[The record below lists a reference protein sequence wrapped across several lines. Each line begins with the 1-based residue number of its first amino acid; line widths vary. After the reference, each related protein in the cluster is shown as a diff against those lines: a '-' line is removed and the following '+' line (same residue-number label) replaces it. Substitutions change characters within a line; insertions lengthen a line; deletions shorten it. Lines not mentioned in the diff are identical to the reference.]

1 MALPIWGSK
10 GCTTTWSVSWD
21 RVTVGARVDVV
32 GQPICVDSD
41 GGLFVL
47 FPGNTRVRIIGFR
60 DLPEGTD
67 AVSIFGALVES
78 LLPIPVLRC
87 DEISLTMHFPAVCP
101 SDFRCMTEVC
111 VGIGVA
117 TFGFSKLGIRTV
129 AVNELR
135 PALAEMFRQL
145 HEGVPVTVGDLAL
158 PEVVHDLW
166 FHHRRSTMLFGGFA
180 CQPFSKG
187 GQQHGAN
194 DMRSNTLSSTLKA
207 GLMLRAPVILLE
219 CVPEAASNAFVRHEL
234 ANFCKE
240 CQFHMAETFVALE
253 DCWVS
258 KRARWWVVLSAK
270 LLGPVHLPAPP
281 TFPFPSKVAHVLPRF
296 IDMMPDELDQLLLTE
311 DEYRRFRQF
320 APSFGALSLSPHGKA
335 PTALHSWGSQVV
347 ACRCGC
353 RKEGFSDQLLAQRGI
368 YGILVPCAGT
378 TIVDGE
384 ELPSMRHIHPV
395 ELALLT
401 CVPTPDTWTGDLR
414 LGICGLGQQATPLQ
428 ALWVAGLTLSH
439 VDRLYCGA
447 TDVHVWHLMEELRHE
462 VLSVSKKMLDPETG
476 TRVFVDV
483 SSPVS
488 PVVVASSK
496 GQESTECEVMTGHD
510 LQLAEVDAPWKSCV
524 HTGGEFSFT
533 RVDFTGQNSVEVSL
547 ACRETTVHSLIV
559 AEKALHPDVM
569 TIECFD
575 CMTGSVLD
583 QDEVINGKAVYLL
596 TSSQHDVGQITLE
609 EAIAPTC
616 PDLWLNA
623 LHDDGYISPSPCE
636 PFGSDHE
643 VASPKIAGAFEGS
656 PYFDGVRMS
665 DHARSQIQSIMDSSE
680 GCADPLCRLLPE
692 ELIQVSPPP
701 ITSMFVLD
709 SICRQEMPVH
719 DRLRILEK
727 QSSLWSDDEIRF
739 HVRAMIQQ
747 SGRTDIGFVDPLLA
761 AEIVRRPQASLL
773 HQWVAAWQGTMSC
786 LVTVVW
792 IDGHWIPLF
801 CTWTVEMLHVS
812 SWDNT
817 EPQPRALTQ
826 FCDLLSKAVG
836 SSKFMLRVEHRR
848 FPVTEGCGVCAVR
861 FIDHQ
866 IRGRML
872 PTDSF
877 EVSELHF
884 KGRAFFLE
892 DLAVRSF
899 VPRPWLWG
907 NGLDSSAKSRLSD
920 LLSQH
925 GVPDDQLDT
934 RIHLIAQSIGLGPLQ
949 KVLVGSN
956 PWRSIKSL
964 ANACKPPVQL
974 VLAEE
979 LQKQVDKR
987 MQQGSI
993 GKKSSKRKAKPNPVA
1008 PVPLDPLKL
1017 AVDNGVFVRDDGSP
1031 LRQLSLSQIGPFA
1044 EGVVIA
1050 NLASAGAYLR
1060 ADQVVNKLALGLIL
1074 LDADEKD
1081 LPTRLKW
1088 QQVRVALRCAANGE
1102 PMLVVACLVQL
1113 GDQEV
1118 SQSRTTPVHD
1128 FKAVTAA
1135 CIKAAVYRDV
1145 VEGSWEAFCRSPIR
1159 YILGHLSPLQTCEK
1173 CQGMPDDD
1181 CPFWHAASDETLHD
1195 PVLDVWRRQWL
1206 NLQFRPVAQEEA
1218 SIFIVNLRFVH
1229 SLEERVL
1236 RLSGHA
1242 GLFLEPRTV
1251 DSRDAHLDYQVLWM
1265 PKANQAE
1272 IERLCRTNPMAVGIA
1287 RLGSRYG
1294 LRVFTK
1300 DASTVGQQVKPGS
1313 IFLASG
1319 TRLSFE
1325 VGPLPFGY
1333 DRLSLSK
1340 IFSSIGWQA
1349 RPLHTVRT
1357 LPGLNGAVWL
1367 VQSCVDPPTQVIPLK
1382 HGDVVVSKLKS
1393 PSNGPTETCAPVV
1406 TSSATLEL
1414 CQLKDDE
1421 CPMGASNPDPWLVKD
1436 PWSQP
1441 IMKMKVGNEQSEA
1454 ALKQVE
1460 ARVEQ
1465 TLLAKIPTL
1474 NTQGGEQLV
1483 QNQQNESRFQALES
1497 QLQQLSTGHQ
1507 LLETRVEEQGRKHEA
1522 QLSQFQHQVSAQMEA
1537 QSSQMETL
1545 FRQQMA
1551 SIEDVVTA
1559 NRRSRSKHE

>member
-401 CVPTPDTWTGDLR
+401 CVPTPDNWTGDLR

-792 IDGHWIPLF
+792 MDIGF
-801 CTWTVEMLHVS
+801 RCFA
-812 SWDNT
+812 
-817 EPQPRALTQ
+817 RG
-826 FCDLLSKAVG
+826 LLRC
-836 SSKFMLRVEHRR
+836 FMSH
-848 FPVTEGCGVCAVR
+848 
-861 FIDHQ
+861 
-866 IRGRML
+866 
-872 PTDSF
+872 
-877 EVSELHF
+877 
-884 KGRAFFLE
+884 
-892 DLAVRSF
+892 
-899 VPRPWLWG
+899 
-907 NGLDSSAKSRLSD
+907 
-920 LLSQH
+920 H
-925 GVPDDQLDT
+925 GIT
-934 RIHLIAQSIGLGPLQ
+934 
-949 KVLVGSN
+949 
-956 PWRSIKSL
+956 
-964 ANACKPPVQL
+964 
-974 VLAEE
+974 
-979 LQKQVDKR
+979 
-987 MQQGSI
+987 
-993 GKKSSKRKAKPNPVA
+993 
-1008 PVPLDPLKL
+1008 
-1017 AVDNGVFVRDDGSP
+1017 
-1031 LRQLSLSQIGPFA
+1031 LSLNQ
-1044 EGVVIA
+1044 
-1050 NLASAGAYLR
+1050 
-1060 ADQVVNKLALGLIL
+1060 GL
-1074 LDADEKD
+1074 
-1081 LPTRLKW
+1081 
-1088 QQVRVALRCAANGE
+1088 
-1102 PMLVVACLVQL
+1102 
-1113 GDQEV
+1113 
-1118 SQSRTTPVHD
+1118 
-1128 FKAVTAA
+1128 
-1135 CIKAAVYRDV
+1135 
-1145 VEGSWEAFCRSPIR
+1145 
-1159 YILGHLSPLQTCEK
+1159 
-1173 CQGMPDDD
+1173 
-1181 CPFWHAASDETLHD
+1181 
-1195 PVLDVWRRQWL
+1195 
-1206 NLQFRPVAQEEA
+1206 
-1218 SIFIVNLRFVH
+1218 
-1229 SLEERVL
+1229 
-1236 RLSGHA
+1236 
-1242 GLFLEPRTV
+1242 
-1251 DSRDAHLDYQVLWM
+1251 
-1265 PKANQAE
+1265 
-1272 IERLCRTNPMAVGIA
+1272 
-1287 RLGSRYG
+1287 
-1294 LRVFTK
+1294 
-1300 DASTVGQQVKPGS
+1300 
-1313 IFLASG
+1313 
-1319 TRLSFE
+1319 
-1325 VGPLPFGY
+1325 
-1333 DRLSLSK
+1333 
-1340 IFSSIGWQA
+1340 
-1349 RPLHTVRT
+1349 
-1357 LPGLNGAVWL
+1357 
-1367 VQSCVDPPTQVIPLK
+1367 
-1382 HGDVVVSKLKS
+1382 
-1393 PSNGPTETCAPVV
+1393 
-1406 TSSATLEL
+1406 
-1414 CQLKDDE
+1414 
-1421 CPMGASNPDPWLVKD
+1421 
-1436 PWSQP
+1436 
-1441 IMKMKVGNEQSEA
+1441 
-1454 ALKQVE
+1454 
-1460 ARVEQ
+1460 
-1465 TLLAKIPTL
+1465 
-1474 NTQGGEQLV
+1474 
-1483 QNQQNESRFQALES
+1483 
-1497 QLQQLSTGHQ
+1497 
-1507 LLETRVEEQGRKHEA
+1507 
-1522 QLSQFQHQVSAQMEA
+1522 
-1537 QSSQMETL
+1537 
-1545 FRQQMA
+1545 
-1551 SIEDVVTA
+1551 
-1559 NRRSRSKHE
+1559 